1 MWVQRF
7 IILFFIS
14 GLLTVSAFSQE
25 TKVKPDS
32 TILYKKIETYSKRNK
47 FNTFLYHLI
56 FKPIAI
62 ISKKEVN
69 KKVYKKLIQKP
80 YSTFQGKIIRKIE
93 IVTLDPFGYSVNT
106 STETEQNWAIRVAN
120 YLHLKTQTVAI
131 QNLLLIRK
139 NEPFNSFYTKESER
153 LIRSQKFVHDVFFY
167 VSSAGK
173 DSVDILIRELDN
185 WSIDPIIAVTATHL
199 EFGLSDRNF
208 LGSGHEFQNVFSR
221 NISTGISSFRTN
233 YFIPNIMTTYI
244 NSTFH
249 YEVNGYGNV
258 RKSVSLERP
267 FYSPFAKWAAGIYIG
282 SRVKRDTLNNL
293 NPLYVPINLKY
304 NTQDFWAAKAFQIF
318 KGFTE
323 DDESTNLIF
332 AARFLRI
339 RYHSKPSD
347 INDPL
352 HIYSNENFYMAAIG
366 ISSRKYVQD
375 TYIFKYGTIEDVPVG
390 KVLQLTGGYQ
400 QRNSSWRPY
409 LGIRFSVGNY
419 NQWGYIS
426 TNLEYGAFFRS
437 SHVEQGLI
445 TLGVNYFTGLFE
457 IGKWKFRQF
466 VKPQVTIGINR
477 PSYDTLTLNDGRGID
492 GFNST
497 GLSGSNRLLFMVQTQ
512 SYSPWN
518 VLGFHFGP
526 FLVASFGMLGN
537 SISGF
542 KNQKLYSQIG
552 FGVLIKNENLIFNTF
567 QVSISFY
574 PIIPGHGMNIFKMN
588 SFSTSDFGYRD
599 FQIGK
604 PDVVLY
610 R

>member
-1 MWVQRF
+1 MSVF
-7 IILFFIS
+7 
-14 GLLTVSAFSQE
+14 LTVAAFSQKTVE
-25 TKVKPDS
+25 PDS
-32 TILYKKIETYSKRNK
+32 TVIYKKIEKFSKRNK
-47 FNTFLYHLI
+47 FNNFLYHL
-56 FKPIAI
+56 FFRPISI
-62 ISKKEVN
+62 ISKKEAN

-80 YSTFQGKIIRKIE
+80 YFTFQGKIIRKID
-93 IVTLDPFGYSVNT
+93 IVTLDPFGYSAAA
-106 STETEQNWAIRVAN
+106 STEPVKNLATKAGN
-120 YLHLKTQTVAI
+120 YLHIKTQTIAI
-131 QNLLLIRK
+131 QNLLLIHK

-153 LIRSQKFVHDVFFY
+153 LIRNQKFVHDVYFN
-167 VSSAGK
+167 VTSAGK

-185 WSIDPIIAVTATHL
+185 WSIDPMIAVSATHL
-199 EFGLSDRNF
+199 EFGLSDKNF
-208 LGSGHEFQNVFSR
+208 LGSGHEFLNVFSR

-244 NSTFH
+244 NSTLH
-249 YEVNGYGNV
+249 YEVNGYGSV

-282 SRVKRDTLNNL
+282 TRVKRDTLNRPD
-293 NPLYVPINLKY
+293 PLYVPINLKF

-318 KGFTE
+318 KGYTE
-323 DDESTNLIF
+323 NDEATNLIF
-332 AARFLRI
+332 AARYFRI

-352 HIYSNENFYMAAIG
+352 QIYSNENFYMAAVG

-390 KVLQLTGGYQ
+390 KVLELTGGYQ
-400 QRNSSWRPY
+400 LRNSSWRPY
-409 LGIRFSVGNY
+409 LGMRFSVGNY
-419 NQWGYIS
+419 NPWGYLS
-426 TNLEYGAFFRS
+426 TNLEFGTFYHS
-437 SHVEQGLI
+437 SHAEQGVINLS
-445 TLGVNYFTGLFE
+445 VNYFSGLFE
-457 IGKWKFRQF
+457 IGKWRFRQF

-477 PSYDTLTLNDGRGID
+477 FSYDTLTLNDDHGIN

-497 GLSGSNRLLFMVQTQ
+497 GLSGSDRLLFMVQTQ
-512 SYSPWN
+512 SYAPWN
-518 VLGFHFGP
+518 VFGFHFGP
-526 FLVASFGMLGN
+526 FLVGSFGMLGN
-537 SISGF
+537 SNSGF

-574 PIIPGHGMNIFKMN
+574 PIIPGHGMNIIKMN
-588 SFSTSDFGYRD
+588 SFSTSDFGFHD

-604 PDVVLY
+604 PDIVMY